1 MAAPALVLLA
11 HGSTSPLVAEVAHE
25 MRVRMQEMKPEISV
39 HTAFLDHCPPSGP
52 QVISRIA
59 RTRTEEVV
67 FVSMNLSATFEPD
80 ERVQTMVDKVRGA
93 HPRLR
98 FAVARPVGPEA
109 SLLGLVDAKLRS
121 ALTSAHV
128 AELDGLVLAAEGAVD
143 QRSQSLLARRA
154 RQWSMHHKLPVIT
167 ANANGTGPGTAAAIA
182 ALRAQGRRH
191 VAVGSLFLA
200 PDEAWQAQAEQG
212 QRAGAV
218 AVSEPLGAQQELL
231 EIAWGRYAVAA
242 MGMVDVGLERE
253 QRDTGGTARHLSV
266 VGA

>member
-59 RTRTEEVV
+59 RTRVDEVV
-67 FVSMNLSATFEPD
+67 FVSMNLSSTFEAD
-80 ERVQTMVDKVRGA
+80 ERVHTMVDKVRVA
-93 HPRLR
+93 HPGLR
-98 FAVARPVGPEA
+98 FAVARPVGPET
-109 SLLGLVDAKLRS
+109 SLLSLVDLKLRK
-121 ALTSAHV
+121 ALAHAHV
-128 AELDGLVLAAEGAVD
+128 AELDGLVLAAEGAAD
-143 QRSQSLLARRA
+143 HRSQSLLARRA

-167 ANANGTGPGTAAAIA
+167 ANATASGPGTAAAIA
-182 ALRAQGRRH
+182 SLRSQGRRH
-191 VAVGSLFLA
+191 IAVGSLFMA
-200 PDEAWQAQAEQG
+200 PDEAWQAQAEQA

-218 AVSEPLGAQQELL
+218 AVSEPLGAQEELL

-253 QRDTGGTARHLSV
+253 QRDTTRGARHLTV